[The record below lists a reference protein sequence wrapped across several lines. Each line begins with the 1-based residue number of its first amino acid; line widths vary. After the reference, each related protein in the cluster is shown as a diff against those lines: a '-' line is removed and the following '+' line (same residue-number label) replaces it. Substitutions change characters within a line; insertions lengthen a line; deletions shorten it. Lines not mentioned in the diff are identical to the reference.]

1 MKFLKET
8 LLIAA
13 VLFVSCIFS
22 NAQETG
28 GAKGKIKTADEK
40 GIAGV
45 QVSVEQDGKPVKKS
59 STDKSGAF
67 TVSGLKSGK
76 YTFIFSKTGFATGT
90 LNNVEVRGK
99 DVRDLGNRLLEVDE
113 GMLVLIK
120 GSVFNQDGRSV
131 YGAKVEIER
140 ISGSGSNKLRPV
152 YSGENGDFTFR
163 FPEGTAKFL
172 IKASLKG
179 KTASK
184 EIEVDSAAIYR
195 LALTLNMTQEGE
207 N

>member
-8 LLIAA
+8 FLIAA
-13 VLFVSCIFS
+13 VLFVSCLFA

-28 GAKGKIKTADEK
+28 GAKGKIKNADEK

-45 QVSVEQDGKPVKKS
+45 EVSVEQDGKPVKKS

-67 TVSGLKSGK
+67 AVNGLKSGK

-131 YGAKVEIER
+131 YGAKIEIER
-140 ISGSGSNKLRPV
+140 LSGNSSNKLRPV

-163 FPEGTAKFL
+163 FPEGAGKFR
-172 IKASLKG
+172 ITASLKG
-179 KTASK
+179 KSASK
-184 EIEVDSAAIYR
+184 EVEVDSAAIYR
-195 LALTLNMTQEGE
+195 LAITLNLAKDSD

>member
-1 MKFLKET
+1 MKFLRET
-8 LLIAA
+8 FLVAA
-13 VLFVSCIFS
+13 VLFVSCIFL

-28 GAKGKIKTADEK
+28 GAKGKIKNADEK

-45 QVSVEQDGKPVKKS
+45 EVSVEQDGKTVRKG

-67 TVSGLKSGK
+67 VINGLKSGK
-76 YTFIFSKTGFATGT
+76 YNFTFSKSGFATGT
-90 LNNVEVRGK
+90 LNNVEVKGK
-99 DVRDLGNRLLEVDE
+99 DIRNLGNRLLEVDE

-120 GSVFNQDGRSV
+120 GSVFDQDGKSV

-140 ISGSGSNKLRPV
+140 LSGNVSNKLRPI
-152 YSGENGDFTFR
+152 YSGEGGDFTFR
-163 FPEGTAKFL
+163 LPEGAAKFRVT
-172 IKASLKG
+172 ASLKG
-179 KTASK
+179 KTVSK

-195 LALTLNMTQEGE
+195 LALTLNTTRESK